1 MTAATMRIGDRA
13 VGPGEPVY
21 VIAELSANH
30 NQDRA
35 RAIALIDAAADS
47 GADAVKVQVYRA
59 DTLTIESDRP
69 EFQVTIDGA
78 WSGRTLF
85 DLYSEGAMP
94 WEWLPE
100 LHDHVRSRGLG
111 FLASPFDPTSV
122 DALEDAG
129 LDAYKIASC
138 ELVDLPL
145 IAYTA
150 ARGRPVVISTGMGN
164 TAEIG
169 AALAAAREAGPGGV
183 ALLRCNAAYPAPADE
198 MDLRTL
204 ADMRERFGVPIG
216 LSDHTLGI
224 NVAIASVALGAVII
238 EKHFTLARRDGGID
252 SEFSLEP
259 AEFAALVAGVREV
272 ETAMGTTR
280 YGPAAHELESV
291 FYRRSLYVV
300 APVRA
305 GQVLTTEHVRSIR
318 PALGLAPAELE
329 RVIGRRAAVDIEAG
343 TPLAWD
349 LIADVTTADGT
360 GAS

>member
-1 MTAATMRIGDRA
+1 MTRRTCIHIGDRR

-21 VIAELSANH
+21 VVAEISANH
-30 NQDRA
+30 NQDCA

-59 DTLTIESDRP
+59 DTLTIQSDRP
-69 EFQVTIDGA
+69 EFRVTLDGA

-94 WEWLPE
+94 WDWLPK
-100 LHDHVRSRGLG
+100 LHDHAKSRGLG
-111 FLASPFDPTSV
+111 FVASPFDTTAV
-122 DALEDAG
+122 DALEEAG
-129 LDAYKIASC
+129 LDAYKIGSC

-150 ARGRPVVISTGMGN
+150 ARGRPVVISTGMG
-164 TAEIG
+164 TVEEIG
-169 AALAAAREAGPGGV
+169 AALATAQAAGSGEV

-198 MDLRTL
+198 MDLSTL
-204 ADMRERFGVPIG
+204 ADMRERFSVPIG

-224 NVAIASVALGAVII
+224 NVAIGSVALGAVMI

-252 SEFSLEP
+252 SAFSLEP
-259 AEFAALVAGVREV
+259 HELAALVDAVREV
-272 ETAMGTTR
+272 ETALGTTR
-280 YGPAAHELESV
+280 YGPAAHEVESV

-305 GQVLTTEHVRSIR
+305 GEQLTRRNVASIR
-318 PALGLAPAELE
+318 PALGLAPAELDH
-329 RVIGRRAAVDIEAG
+329 VIGRHAAVDIAAG

-349 LIADVTTADGT
+349 LVADA
-360 GAS
+360 